1 MSYYPTDCAG
11 CGKPIEGAWDSQ
23 IELGVET
30 GEIANKASN
39 RLFIYDKHIR
49 CSPSRA
55 QRIAHPDFPPVVEE
69 REAFDQRLWPEDRR
83 EKFRV
88 LYTEAWVRLQSKHNP
103 NWPPNKN
110 LIDKPPLVGYNEG
123 MDDIED
129 LLEQVKAEIKNFSED
144 FPESRGEM
152 LTDVLCHRIEEK
164 FERFKFAMD

>member
-1 MSYYPTDCAG
+1 MSYYPTDCAE
-11 CGKPIEGAWDSQ
+11 CGKPIEGAWESQ
-23 IELGVET
+23 VELGVET
-30 GEIANKASN
+30 GELKNTDAN

-55 QRIAHPDFPPVVEE
+55 QRIVHPDFPPVVEE

-103 NWPPNKN
+103 NWV
-110 LIDKPPLVGYNEG
+110 DKEARGCYNEG
-123 MDDIED
+123 MDDIND

-152 LTDVLCHRIEEK
+152 LTDVLCHRIEEQ
-164 FERFKFAMD
+164 FERYKFATD

>member
-30 GEIANKASN
+30 GEIADKASN

-55 QRIAHPDFPPVVEE
+55 QRIVHPDFPPVVEE

-103 NWPPNKN
+103 NWV
-110 LIDKPPLVGYNEG
+110 DKEARGCYNEG
-123 MDDIED
+123 MDDIND
-129 LLEQVKAEIKNFSED
+129 LLEQVKVEIKNFSED

-152 LTDVLCHRIEEK
+152 LTDVLCHRIEEQ
-164 FERFKFAMD
+164 FDRFKFAMD

>member
-30 GEIANKASN
+30 GELKNTDAN

-55 QRIAHPDFPPVVEE
+55 QRIVHPDFPPVVEE

-103 NWPPNKN
+103 NWV
-110 LIDKPPLVGYNEG
+110 DKEARGCYNEG
-123 MDDIED
+123 MDDIND
-129 LLEQVKAEIKNFSED
+129 LLEQVKVEIKNFSED

-152 LTDVLCHRIEEK
+152 LTDVLCHRIEEQ
-164 FERFKFAMD
+164 FERYKFATD

>member
-30 GEIANKASN
+30 GEIADKASN

-55 QRIAHPDFPPVVEE
+55 QRIVHPDFPPVVEE

-103 NWPPNKN
+103 NWV
-110 LIDKPPLVGYNEG
+110 DKEARGCYNEG
-123 MDDIED
+123 MDDIND
-129 LLEQVKAEIKNFSED
+129 LFEQVKVEIKNFSED

-152 LTDVLCHRIEEK
+152 LTDVLCHRIEEQ
-164 FERFKFAMD
+164 FDRFKFAMD

>member
-1 MSYYPTDCAG
+1 MSYDPTDCAG

-30 GEIANKASN
+30 GEIADKASN

-55 QRIAHPDFPPVVEE
+55 QRIVHPDFPPVVDD
-69 REAFDQRLWPEDRR
+69 REGFDQRLWPEDRR

-103 NWPPNKN
+103 NW
-110 LIDKPPLVGYNEG
+110 IDKEAPAVYNEG
-123 MDDIED
+123 MDDIDD
-129 LLEQVKAEIKNFSED
+129 LLEQVRVEIKNFSED